1 MDPSTIAII
10 AIVVAAAS
18 ELIALSPL
26 KENSVAQ
33 VIVDLLRTLFPRHKK

>member
-1 MDPSTIAII
+1 MDPTTLTII

-26 KENSVAQ
+26 KENSIVQ
-33 VIVDLLRTLFPRHKK
+33 VILDLLRKVLPAKK